1 MIVRILGEDQYR
13 LDDAHLPTLTRLDN
27 DLEKAA
33 AQEDAAQFK
42 TLLEQLVGFIRAQGQ
57 VVPYDE
63 LITSQL
69 LIPPPDMHM
78 AEARKYFEENEL

>member
-1 MIVRILGEDQYR
+1 MIVRILGEEQYR
-13 LDDAHLPTLTRLDN
+13 LDDAHLPAITKLDN

-33 AQEDAAQFK
+33 AQDDAGQFSA
-42 TLLEQLVGFIRAQGQ
+42 LLNQLVDFIRAQGQ
-57 VVPYDE
+57 VVPYEE
-63 LITSQL
+63 LATSQL

>member
-13 LDDAHLPTLTRLDN
+13 LDDAHLSAITKLDN

-33 AQEDAAQFK
+33 AQADEGQFSA
-42 TLLEQLVGFIRAQGQ
+42 LLDQLVSFIREQGK

-63 LITSQL
+63 LAPSQL
-69 LIPPPDMHM
+69 LIPPPDMSM